1 MRKQQRI
8 YFWGKVAA
16 CCFSV
21 LLLAACGDQEG
32 SAGSTVQSA
41 SENLLST
48 GVNAMGGVEALR
60 NDAIINVTIQGLS
73 FEPHEDGPEIDV
85 FENLTSKYT
94 SYLTT
99 MLSGEKLNIEYRTEF
114 VYPYPYTGGATM
126 IIDGKEG
133 SVHGIDSFQSRFFGL
148 TVPRPMYSRRLEA
161 ISKTQL
167 MGNPYML
174 MGRIIDQS
182 GVDAKA
188 VDGAYELS
196 LAEDFPPIRV
206 ELDSSTGLPVRAS
219 TIERDH
225 LFGDVVYQVEFNDWQ
240 VVEGGTYPR
249 VIDHNLDGFTL
260 RAETVTDV
268 SFGDHKVD
276 ELTFAITSKPS
287 TYVNIEN
294 PYIIVEAYDPVEGRR
309 GLEASQWSMR
319 MISVGFSQDL
329 PVDAVV
335 ITKENTSR
343 NRDINV
349 GGNVYM
355 VEGDT
360 ELMAYASVVVDMVDG
375 IYVIEPVLH
384 SYRSEVAIEAI
395 KEKFPGK
402 PLLGIVATHH
412 HMDHLGGLRAF
423 AAETGKVFIGAGG
436 ADFVNKSLATK
447 NTIFPDALDRHE
459 GEVEVV
465 AVAENMTL
473 GEGDEAF
480 ELLNYS
486 TPHTEDMLLIYFPAI
501 KALVVGDILN
511 GEMVDAL
518 RFYNPNIKEIL
529 GRRAKALNDFIIS
542 NDLDVETL
550 LTIHGG
556 AVSANEIKA
565 YL

>member
-8 YFWGKVAA
+8 SLVSKLTA
-16 CCFSV
+16 CCFSI
-21 LLLAACGDQEG
+21 LLLAGCSDQDGE
-32 SAGSTVQSA
+32 SS
-41 SENLLST
+41 SENLLAI
-48 GVNAMGGVEALR
+48 GINAMGGAEALR
-60 NDAIINVTIQGLS
+60 GDAIINVTIQGLS
-73 FEPHEDGPEIDV
+73 LEPHEDGAEIDV

-174 MGRIIDQS
+174 MGRLIDQS
-182 GVDAKA
+182 GVDVEA
-188 VDGAYELS
+188 VDGAYEVS
-196 LAEDFPPIRV
+196 LATDLPPIRV

-240 VVEGGTYPR
+240 AVEGGTYPQA
-249 VIDHNLDGFTL
+249 IDHNLDGFTL

-268 SFGDHKVD
+268 SFGDHKV
-276 ELTFAITSKPS
+276 EEFTFVITSKPS

-294 PYIIVEAYDPVEGRR
+294 PYIVVEGYDAVEGRR
-309 GLEASQWSMR
+309 GLETSQWSMR

-360 ELMAYASVVVDMVDG
+360 ELMAYASVVVDMADG

-395 KEKFPGK
+395 KEQFPGK

-436 ADFVNKSLATK
+436 ADFVNKSLAVK
-447 NTIFPDALDRHE
+447 NTVFPDALDRYE
-459 GEVEVV
+459 DDVEVV
-465 AVAENMTL
+465 SVADNMSV
-473 GEGDEAF
+473 GEGEDAF
-480 ELLNYS
+480 ELLTYS
-486 TPHTEDMLLIYFPAI
+486 TPHTEDMLLVYFPAI

-511 GEMVDAL
+511 GEMVDGL
-518 RFYNPNIKEIL
+518 RFYSPQIREIL
-529 GRRAKALNDFIIS
+529 GRRAKALNDFIVS
-542 NDLDVETL
+542 NGLDVETL

>member
-1 MRKQQRI
+1 
-8 YFWGKVAA
+8 
-16 CCFSV
+16 
-21 LLLAACGDQEG
+21 
-32 SAGSTVQSA
+32 
-41 SENLLST
+41 
-48 GVNAMGGVEALR
+48 
-60 NDAIINVTIQGLS
+60 
-73 FEPHEDGPEIDV
+73 
-85 FENLTSKYT
+85 
-94 SYLTT
+94 

-174 MGRIIDQS
+174 MGRLIDQS
-182 GVDAKA
+182 GVDIEA
-188 VDGAYELS
+188 VDGAYEVS
-196 LAEDFPPIRV
+196 LAEDLPPIRV

-225 LFGDVVYQVEFNDWQ
+225 LFGDVVYQVEFSDWQ
-240 VVEGGTYPR
+240 ALEEGGTYPR
-249 VIDHNLDGFTL
+249 AIDHNLDGFTL

-276 ELTFAITSKPS
+276 EFTFVITAKRS

-294 PYIIVEAYDPVEGRR
+294 PYIVVEGYDPIEGRR

-360 ELMAYASVVVDMVDG
+360 ELMAYASIVVDTADG

-384 SYRSEVAIEAI
+384 SHRSELAIEAI

-423 AAETGKVFIGAGG
+423 AAETGKVFIGSGG
-436 ADFVNKSLATK
+436 ADFVNKSLSVK
-447 NTIFPDALDRHE
+447 NTVFPDALDRHE
-459 GEVEVV
+459 GDVEVV
-465 AVAENMTL
+465 SVADNMSV
-473 GEGDEAF
+473 GEGEDAF
-480 ELLNYS
+480 ELLTYS
-486 TPHTEDMLLIYFPAI
+486 TPHTEDMLLVYFPAI

-518 RFYNPNIKEIL
+518 RFYSPEIREIL
-529 GRRAKALNDFIIS
+529 GRRAKALNDFIES
-542 NDLDVETL
+542 NGLDVETL